1 MNIRKTVPKFAA
13 PSRSRPLRGASS
25 STLLVV
31 LLLLVLGGGLVAW
44 IVLGGGAAPPAAPKP
59 VPEAEPPAPPKEP
72 DPAVVEATGPP
83 VDSEAWKQ
91 KMKEASRVPVQGAA
105 KRTANDSETATLE
118 GDVVDADTKQPVYF
132 AWLYLI
138 PPERGDVVEAQKGWT
153 PNRFRNGHFR
163 IDRQPVGTYNVLC
176 ESREHDAWTGTIKVP
191 YDGHFKILLKK
202 GTAVEGFVRDVN
214 QTPLEGID
222 VGLEVDLT
230 RIDRGFDPPMQRIV
244 KTDKLGHYAFNKL
257 PPGTYG
263 LQASLMSDVLATERE
278 FRVDPRATIQ
288 RDFTLPR
295 LGTIKVTVKNVADQP
310 LARARVSLVQERDG
324 RERPVRSSYSDI
336 KGIARV
342 EFIREGSYKLRVQ
355 VQGFET
361 YEDQVTVVAGEEFR
375 ELPIQLRVAQ
385 KSGN

>member
-1 MNIRKTVPKFAA
+1 MNIWNTVSKSA
-13 PSRSRPLRGASS
+13 SSHTRPARGASS
-25 STLLVV
+25 STLLFVV
-31 LLLLVLGGGLVAW
+31 LLLVLGGGLVAW
-44 IVLGGGAAPPAAPKP
+44 LVLGNGGPPPAIPKVAP
-59 VPEAEPPAPPKEP
+59 ATEPPAPPP
-72 DPAVVEATGPP
+72 APAPAVEANGPP
-83 VDSEAWKQ
+83 VDSEEWKQ

-105 KRTANDSETATLE
+105 QRVKNDVETAALE

-138 PPERGDVVEAQKGWT
+138 PPERGDVVEAAKGWT
-153 PNRFRNGHFR
+153 PSRFRNGHFR
-163 IDRQPVGTYNVLC
+163 LERQPIGTYNVLC

-191 YDGHFKILLKK
+191 YDGNFKIALKK

-222 VGLEVDLT
+222 VQLEVDLAK
-230 RIDRGFDPPMQRIV
+230 IDSGFDPPMQRIV
-244 KTDKLGHYAFNKL
+244 KTDKLGHYSFNKL

-278 FRVDPRATIQ
+278 FRVDPRATVK
-288 RDFTLPR
+288 RDFSLPR
-295 LGTIKVTVKNVADQP
+295 LGTLKLTVKNVADQP
-310 LARARVSLVQERDG
+310 LSRARVSLVQDRDG
-324 RERPVRSSYSDI
+324 RERPVRSAYSDI

-361 YEDQVTVVAGEEFR
+361 YEDQVTIVAGDEFR
-375 ELPIQLRVAQ
+375 EVPVQLRVAA